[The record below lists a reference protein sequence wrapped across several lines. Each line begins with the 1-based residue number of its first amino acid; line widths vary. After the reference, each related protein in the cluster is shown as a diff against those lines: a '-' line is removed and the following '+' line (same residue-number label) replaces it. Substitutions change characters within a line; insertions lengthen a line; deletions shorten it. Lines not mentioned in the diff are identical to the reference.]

1 MASNIEKYAYIRT
14 FGCQMNDHDSAKMRL
29 LLAPLGYSFVDE
41 PDEADLLIFNTCTIR
56 EKAYH
61 KAISEIGR
69 SKFFKRKKK
78 GTVPIIAVCGC
89 VAQQEGKA
97 LAERFAHVD
106 IVFGPDQINELP
118 RLLMDL
124 SKPAMALD
132 LVNDLE
138 DYNFIDEVPDRVESG
153 HAFVT
158 VTKGCNCSCSYCIVP
173 SVRGREV
180 CRAPEDVVTEVG
192 RLVHAGVKEVTLLGQ
207 NVTSYRHGGETLA
220 SLIRRLSNETDIMRV
235 RFTSPNPKDVTEE
248 LIKEYAT
255 NDKLCPH
262 LHLPAQSGSNAMLK
276 KMRRGYTRERYLEIV
291 NSLRLARNGIS
302 ITSDFIAGFCGETDD
317 EFEDTVSLLKEVRY
331 DSIFA
336 FKYSPRPGT
345 KAAKE
350 LADDVPKDVKEKRL
364 DRILSLQRK
373 ITRAKNESLVGSS
386 GEILVTGPDRKESGR
401 YMGRLPDNRIVNF
414 AGNDSMVGA
423 ILRVRLIRALSNS
436 MEGEVI

>member
-255 NDKLCPH
+255 NNKLCPH

-350 LADDVPKDVKEKRL
+350 LADDVPKAVKEKRL

-373 ITRAKNESLVGSS
+373 ITRAKNESLVESA
-386 GEILVTGPDRKESGR
+386 GEVLVTGPDRKESGR

-423 ILRVRLIRALSNS
+423 ILRVRLIRALANS